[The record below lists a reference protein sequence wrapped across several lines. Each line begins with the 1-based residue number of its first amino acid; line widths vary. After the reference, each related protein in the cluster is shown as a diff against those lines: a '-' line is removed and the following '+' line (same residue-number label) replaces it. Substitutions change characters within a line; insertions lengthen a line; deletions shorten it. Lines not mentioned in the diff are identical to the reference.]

1 MNRVDHRRY
10 ERARRE
16 MTERLARQGIADPR
30 VLGALGR
37 VPRHLFVDPALAGQA
52 YEDVR
57 LPLGLG
63 QTISQPWTVARLAE
77 LVQAPEG
84 SRVLEIGAG
93 SGYQAAVLAEMGL
106 IVFTVERHAELA
118 RTAAARLREL
128 GYLRATVKHFD
139 GSYGWAAM
147 GPYRAVVVTA
157 AAPEVPDTLLRQ
169 LETGGRLVL
178 PLARDGEDEQR
189 LVVVRKLPGEAFEQE
204 DHGAASFVPL
214 IGRYGYG
221 RDPKGSAVGPSGGAP
236 GRGPGPGAR

>member
-1 MNRVDHRRY
+1 MSRAAGRRF

-16 MTERLARQGIADPR
+16 MVERLAEQGITEPR
-30 VLGALGR
+30 VLAALGR
-37 VPRHLFVDPALAGQA
+37 VPRHLFIDAALAGQA

-57 LPLGLG
+57 LPLGQG

-77 LVQAPEG
+77 LVAVPEG

-118 RTAAARLREL
+118 RTAAARLRDL

-139 GSYGWAAM
+139 GTYGWAAM

-157 AAPEVPDTLLRQ
+157 AAPEVPGTLLRQ
-169 LETGGRLVL
+169 LEPGGRLVL
-178 PLARDGEDEQR
+178 PLAQREDEQR
-189 LVVVRKLPGEAFEQE
+189 LVVVRKLPGDEFEQE
-204 DHGAASFVPL
+204 EHGPACFVPL
-214 IGRYGYG
+214 IGRFGYE
-221 RDPKGSAVGPSGGAP
+221 RDPADPTIGPR
-236 GRGPGPGAR
+236 GRGPGAGAR